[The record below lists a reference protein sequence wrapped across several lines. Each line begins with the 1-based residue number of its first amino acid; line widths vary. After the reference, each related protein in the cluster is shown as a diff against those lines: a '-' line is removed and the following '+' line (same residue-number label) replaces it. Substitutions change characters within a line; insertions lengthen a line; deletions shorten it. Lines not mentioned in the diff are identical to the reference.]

1 MEYGDFIDFVE
12 GNTNYVKRNSDLY
25 TKYVG
30 YDDTNLCIEQFY
42 NPHTIDTI
50 SRKVTQLLKGVH
62 PENRPI
68 IVPDNIIKNVMDSI
82 SNNYRPSTGD
92 IYGRYNVPTGTTT
105 VSYVQDMIDQV
116 IELIVADVRTN
127 YETEENNSKLSIWT
141 TVLGSFNDN
150 QLRSHPVIKIKKRH
164 PNYMEFNMKY

>member
-25 TKYVG
+25 TKHVG
-30 YDDTNLCIEQFY
+30 YDNTNLCIEQYY

-82 SNNYRPSTGD
+82 YNNYRPSTGD